1 MSRYTKYVRRY
12 ALVWLTLILFDAHKY
27 GCWLTGDATYWYPF
41 CYWLVPLSLLP
52 FLPVW
57 VSWARR
63 TNRTWTLKYFL
74 FYVPLSFGMIAG
86 MSGGHIFDVA
96 WYDTSWF
103 RHDDSLIAAIGL
115 LVFAL
120 LFFLFC
126 AVRDIN
132 PWEL

>member
-1 MSRYTKYVRRY
+1 METYTIYVRRY
-12 ALVWLTLILFDAHKY
+12 AIIWLTLILFDAHKY

-63 TNRTWTLKYFL
+63 TNRTWTLKFFLGYFPMCL
-74 FYVPLSFGMIAG
+74 IGVALL
-86 MSGGHIFDVA
+86 SGGHIFDVA
-96 WYDTSWF
+96 WYDTNWI
-103 RHDDSLIAAIGL
+103 RHDSSMVGGIVILAIVL
-115 LVFAL
+115 P
-120 LFFLFC
+120 FFLYC
-126 AVRDIN
+126 AVKNIN